1 MLSSDDAT
9 NRISKRKNTTDHTR
23 LVSVKGVAVK
33 DIIAQLLRKFASHLG
48 MPTKR
53 FASKLEIVQALLAFH
68 DSPNSKF
75 EDDGRKK
82 SLVDCKQY
90 LNVIFSDL
98 IHPNLAMMG

>member
-1 MLSSDDAT
+1 MLLSDDAT
-9 NRISKRKNTTDHTR
+9 NRISKRKNTTYHTR

-53 FASKLEIVQALLAFH
+53 SASKLEIVQALLAFH

-82 SLVDCKQY
+82 SLVYCKQY
-90 LNVIFSDL
+90 LNVTFSDP